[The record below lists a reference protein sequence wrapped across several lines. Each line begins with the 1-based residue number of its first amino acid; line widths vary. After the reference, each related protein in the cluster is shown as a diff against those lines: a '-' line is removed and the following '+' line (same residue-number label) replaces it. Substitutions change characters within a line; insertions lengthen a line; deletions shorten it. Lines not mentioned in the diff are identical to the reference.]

1 MPAMVGQALP
11 RVSQL
16 VVDEDLTIPAA
27 YKLVTKRIQANGGQ
41 WLSLY
46 DESGKQRMYVTAEGV
61 KIQSDS
67 ILYVDTITRKT
78 TSGAVAFSNG
88 LKTDTIDDNGG
99 GLINIL
105 ESCQLAATKY
115 LAAPTL
121 LGDIIEDQAGT
132 GAAPFPLGIETDD
145 INEYTASHGIDIND
159 PVLLDALI
167 TKLTQMYLTAG
178 ASDTLRKSSDSE
190 AIIANPGAVWTLV
203 KGSFTIPDNYVGSG
217 NAIRIKWAGKT
228 QNAGGLP
235 KQAVFVNGVN
245 VGGDRSITNAYANL
259 SVDISGV
266 SAGDVIAIYSYD
278 LSGVT
283 GQHYA
288 KEFRVCCDDTVAD
301 VMGTLTWP

>member
-1 MPAMVGQALP
+1 MVGQALP

-16 VVDEDLTIPAA
+16 VVDADLSIPAA
-27 YKLVTKRIQANGGQ
+27 YSIYTTNLKALTGHNLSIYSGDNNRCALFANAGNYTIFYGY
-41 WLSLY
+41 LNVDVITEKSP
-46 DESGKQRMYVTAEGV
+46 GNKV
-61 KIQSDS
+61 KILS
-67 ILYVDTITRKT
+67 
-78 TSGAVAFSNG
+78 G
-88 LKTDTIDDNGG
+88 LKTDSIDDNGA

-121 LGDIIEDQAGT
+121 RGDVIEDQAGT

-178 ASDTLRKSSDSE
+178 ASDTVRKSSDSE

-228 QNAGGLP
+228 QNAGGSP
-235 KQAVFVNGVN
+235 KQAVFVNGVK
-245 VGGDRSITNAYANL
+245 VGVDKSITNAYANL